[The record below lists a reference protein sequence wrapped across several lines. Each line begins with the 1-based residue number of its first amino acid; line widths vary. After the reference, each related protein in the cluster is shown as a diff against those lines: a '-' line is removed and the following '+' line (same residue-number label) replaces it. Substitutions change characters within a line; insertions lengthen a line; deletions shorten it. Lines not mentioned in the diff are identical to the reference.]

1 MHASKHT
8 LVIAALMVVGI
19 IGPCRAQYGDV
30 DGDKKVTV
38 GDAQMIIAYA
48 RGHRYGGTR
57 DLRIRRY
64 GDIDPVTTPNAFGD
78 NTITMADGVRALKR
92 AAGLERD
99 APQPDYW
106 PLNLPGTRISP
117 VIPPVIDQYTYLDQ
131 FGNYT
136 TASIP
141 TTFAYG
147 TQTARALVRTDGTEY
162 DVYKDARGDVYLI
175 GGQMML
181 YPDDPAPSP
190 ITFTTPVLLLRNQE
204 VAAGLN
210 SWSGDT
216 EGTTASYGAH
226 PVHYAVTILRRE
238 STLVPAAGGLPFD
251 GTIVLKC
258 AVAFLATPSNRM
270 ETQQSWF
277 FWLAPY
283 VGVIKEGRAST
294 QDATEPNMTAKP
306 LLQAQTASI
315 RGVNYPQF

>member
-1 MHASKHT
+1 MRANKHT
-8 LVIAALMVVGI
+8 LAFAGLMIVSI

-30 DGDKKVTV
+30 NGDGKVTV
-38 GDAQMIIAYA
+38 ADATMIIAYA
-48 RGHRYGGTR
+48 RGHRYGGTQ

-64 GDIDPVTTPNAFGD
+64 GDLDPVTAVNAFGD
-78 NTITMADGVRALKR
+78 NAITLSDGIRALKR
-92 AAGLERD
+92 SAGLEVD
-99 APQPDYW
+99 TPQPDYW
-106 PLNLPGTRISP
+106 PLNLPGKRISP
-117 VIPPVIDQYTYLDQ
+117 VIPPVIDKYTYLDQ
-131 FGNYT
+131 FGNYS
-136 TASIP
+136 TASISS
-141 TTFAYG
+141 TFTYNG
-147 TQTARALVRTDGTEY
+147 QTVRALVRTDGTEY

-181 YPDDPAPSP
+181 YPDDPAPTP
-190 ITFTTPVLLLRNQE
+190 ITFTTPVLILRNQE
-204 VAAGLN
+204 VALGLN
-210 SWSGDT
+210 AWSGDT
-216 EGTTASYGAH
+216 FGNTPSYGTH

-270 ETQQSWF
+270 ESQQSWF

-294 QDATEPNMTAKP
+294 QYVDAPDLTAKP

-315 RGVNYPQF
+315 RGLNYPQF

>member
-1 MHASKHT
+1 MRANKHT
-8 LVIAALMVVGI
+8 LAIAALMVAGT

-30 DGDKKVTV
+30 DGDGRVTV
-38 GDAQMIIAYA
+38 GDSQTIIAYA
-48 RGHRYGGTR
+48 RGRRYGGTR

-64 GDIDPVTTPNAFGD
+64 GDIDPVTAVNAFGD
-78 NTITMADGVRALKR
+78 SLITPADGVRALKR
-92 AAGLERD
+92 AAGLETD

-106 PLNLPGTRISP
+106 PLDLPGPRISP
-117 VIPPVIDQYTYLDQ
+117 VIPPVIDKYTYLDQ

-141 TTFAYG
+141 STFVYG
-147 TQTARALVRTDGTEY
+147 AQTVRMLIRTDGTEY
-162 DVYKDARGDVYLI
+162 DVYKDAKGDVYLV

-181 YPDDPAPSP
+181 YPDDPAPSA
-190 ITFTTPVLLLRNQE
+190 ITFATPVLLLRNRE
-204 VAAGLN
+204 VAAGLA
-210 SWSGDT
+210 SWAGDT
-216 EGTTASYGAH
+216 VGNTASYGAH

-258 AVAFLATPSNRM
+258 AVAFQATPSNRM
-270 ETQQSWF
+270 ESQQSWF

-294 QDATEPNMTAKP
+294 QDATEPNLTAKP

-315 RGVNYPQF
+315 RGFGYPQF